1 MAQTITGL
9 QTTSLQEQPGKINR
23 KVLKLPQNLYTEW
36 RAGGNAQAALRDA
49 QKLSPPEQLLQAA
62 WFHQRLWRDRLKTVD
77 GQPVRVLHPGFWNH
91 EAGPDFREAV
101 IQIGAA
107 APVIGDVEIDLA
119 PAGWRG
125 HGHDRNPAYGKVILH
140 VVWEGGTGG
149 VNLPTMTLKPVL
161 DAPLDELAMWLG
173 SEASSRLPQQLAGQ
187 CAAPLKDLSDDV
199 RSEVLQQASLVRLR
213 RKAAQFEARARQ
225 AGWDQ
230 ALWEGLFRALGYK
243 HNVWPMQRLAELRGL
258 LQPQPSSE
266 PLLAWQAR
274 LLGVGGLLP
283 DELMRTESDKYL
295 LRVWDAWWR
304 ERETF
309 AEVALPKKL
318 WRFNGMRPANHP
330 QRRLALASHW
340 LARGDLVQRLENWFT
355 TEMPETEWVVSLLTV
370 LQAKDDDFWSW
381 HWTFRSARMAQAQP
395 LLGATRVTD
404 LAINI
409 ILPWFWIR
417 AAAGKNGALQEL
429 AERRYLKWPAAED
442 NAVLRLAR
450 QRLLGGVSRKAFRT
464 ASTQQGLLQIV
475 RDFCDHSN
483 AVCAECKFPE
493 LVRALR

>member
-1 MAQTITGL
+1 L
-9 QTTSLQEQPGKINR
+9 QDHPAKINR
-23 KVLKLPQNLYTEW
+23 KVLNLPLNLYASW
-36 RAGGNAQAALRDA
+36 RAGVDAQPALRDA
-49 QKLSPPEQLLQAA
+49 QKLPPPEQLLQAV
-62 WFHQRLWRDRLKTVD
+62 WFHQRLCRDRLVAAD

-91 EAGPDFREAV
+91 ESGPDFRSAV
-101 IQIGAA
+101 IQLGSS
-107 APVIGDVEIDLA
+107 PPRTGDVEIDLA

-125 HGHDRNPAYGKVILH
+125 HGHATNPAYANVILH
-140 VVWEGGTGG
+140 VVWEGGAGG
-149 VNLPTMTLKPVL
+149 VNLPTLALKPVL
-161 DAPLDELAMWLG
+161 DAPVDELALWLG
-173 SEASSRLPQQLAGQ
+173 SEAARHLPGELAGH

-199 RSEVLQQASLVRLR
+199 RSAILQQAALVRLR

-243 HNVWPMQRLAELRGL
+243 HNVWPMQRLGELRPS
-258 LQPQPSSE
+258 LQPDGAVE
-266 PLLAWQAR
+266 PLLTWQAR
-274 LLGVGGLLP
+274 LLGVAGLLP
-283 DELMRTESDKYL
+283 AELTRGESDAYL
-295 LRVWDAWWR
+295 RRIWDAWWR
-304 ERETF
+304 ERATF
-309 AEVALPKKL
+309 AEITLPKGL

-340 LARGDLVQRLENWFT
+340 LARGDLIPRLENWFT
-355 TEMPETEWVVSLLTV
+355 AEIPATEWVETLLNV
-370 LQAKDDDFWSW
+370 LQAEPDEFWSW
-381 HWTFRSARMAQAQP
+381 HWTFRSARMPQAQP

-417 AAAGKNGALQEL
+417 AAAGKNTALQEG

-442 NAVLRLAR
+442 NVVLRLAR
-450 QRLLGGVSRKAFRT
+450 QRLLGGASAKTFPT
-464 ASTQQGLLQIV
+464 AASQQGLLQIV

-493 LVRALR
+493 LVKALR